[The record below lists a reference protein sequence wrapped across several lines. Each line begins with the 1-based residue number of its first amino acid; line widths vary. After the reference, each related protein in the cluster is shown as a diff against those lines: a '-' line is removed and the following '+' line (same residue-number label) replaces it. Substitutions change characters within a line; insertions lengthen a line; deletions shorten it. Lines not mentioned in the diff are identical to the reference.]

1 LDLLII
7 MKNVHI
13 ITPVK
18 DSWDT
23 TRQTIEAIALSET
36 TANFVYTV
44 YNDFSTNENRVHL
57 EQITQQYDFELLN
70 LEDITSHPSP
80 NYLLIL
86 QMAQQRALAEQAHL
100 IVVESDV
107 VVRKQ
112 TIQDLINAANADN
125 KIGMVASV
133 TVDEKEQVNFPYLY
147 ARKFSKIAIDTKK
160 RFSFCCTLLSYN
172 FLQAYD
178 FKKLNPKKSWYDV
191 FISHQSV
198 ELGFK
203 NRLLMNSPVLHQ
215 PHSSR
220 PWKQLKY
227 TNPLKYYWVKY
238 TKGFDKI

>member
-1 LDLLII
+1 

-18 DSWDT
+18 DSWET

-57 EQITQQYDFELLN
+57 EQITQQYGFELLN

-100 IVVESDV
+100 INVESDV

-112 TIQDLINAANADN
+112 T
-125 KIGMVASV
+125 
-133 TVDEKEQVNFPYLY
+133 
-147 ARKFSKIAIDTKK
+147 
-160 RFSFCCTLLSYN
+160 
-172 FLQAYD
+172 
-178 FKKLNPKKSWYDV
+178 
-191 FISHQSV
+191 
-198 ELGFK
+198 
-203 NRLLMNSPVLHQ
+203 
-215 PHSSR
+215 
-220 PWKQLKY
+220 
-227 TNPLKYYWVKY
+227 
-238 TKGFDKI
+238 

>member
-1 LDLLII
+1 MI

-18 DSWDT
+18 DSWET
-23 TRQTIEAIALSET
+23 TCQTIEAIAQLET
-36 TANFVYTV
+36 TAKYVYTV
-44 YNDFSTNENRVHL
+44 YNDFSTDENTANL
-57 EQITQQYDFELLN
+57 EQITQKYGFELLN
-70 LEDITSHPSP
+70 LASVTNHPSP

-86 QMAQQRALAEQAHL
+86 QLAQQRALAEQAHL
-100 IVVESDV
+100 ILVESDV
-107 VVRKQ
+107 VVRSQ
-112 TIQDLINAANADN
+112 TIQNMIDAVNADE
-125 KIGMVASV
+125 KIGMVAAV
-133 TVDEKEQVNFPYLY
+133 TVDANEQVNFPYLY
-147 ARKFSKIAIDTKK
+147 AQKFPKVAMDTKK
-160 RFSFCCTLLSYN
+160 RFSFCCTLLTYD
-172 FLQAYD
+172 FLKAYD
-178 FKKLNPKKSWYDV
+178 FKNLNPEKSWYDV
-191 FISHQSV
+191 FISHQSL